1 MAIKV
6 QDHLGN
12 RFKSIREM
20 ALFHG
25 KDPNIVA
32 TNLRKGMSSEEALF
46 DKKNT
51 HFHPVKD
58 HLGNYYINVSEMCKT
73 YNVLPATFRY
83 RTKIK
88 GLSVKE
94 ALDDCVFENSKG
106 KRFKTYKALAE
117 YYDIP
122 YQKVID
128 NNAKN
133 KNLLEKSTKNQYKTN
148 IDHLG
153 NKYSSFEDMCKHY
166 NQNPSTV
173 IKRLYRKIPLKN
185 ALLGTIVDHK
195 GNHYHNLK
203 SMLKE
208 YNIPYITYK
217 TQINKGFTLEEIID
231 GKEVDIY
238 GNRFKTLKE
247 LCKFHNIDYQKY
259 RYYKHMNN
267 TKKIKELYDKN
278 Q

>member
-20 ALFHG
+20 ALFHR
-25 KDPNIVA
+25 KDPTKVA
-32 TNLRKGMSSEEALF
+32 INLRKGMTPEEALF
-46 DKKNT
+46 HKNNQ
-51 HFHPVKD
+51 HYKPVKD
-58 HLGNYYINVSEMCKT
+58 HLGNYYINVTEMCKA
-73 YNVLPATFRY
+73 YNILPATFRY

-88 GLSVKE
+88 GYTIKE

-128 NNAKN
+128 NNSKN
-133 KNLLEKSTKNQYKTN
+133 KNLLEKSKTNQYKTN

-153 NKYSSFEDMCKHY
+153 NKYKNFEEMCKHY
-166 NQNPSTV
+166 NQNPNTV

-185 ALLGTIVDHK
+185 ALLGSVIDHK

-203 SMLKE
+203 AMLKK

-217 TQINKGFTLEEIID
+217 TQINKGFTLEEIIE

-238 GNRFKTLKE
+238 GKRFKTLKE
-247 LCKFHNIDYQKY
+247 LCNYHNIDYQKY
-259 RYYKHMNN
+259 RYYKYTNN
-267 TKKIKELYDKN
+267 TEKIKELYNKK
-278 Q
+278 

>member
-12 RFKSIREM
+12 KFKSIREM

-25 KDPNIVA
+25 KDPTKVA
-32 TNLRKGMSSEEALF
+32 NNLKKGMTPEEALF
-46 DKKNT
+46 HKKNT
-51 HFHPVKD
+51 HFKPVKD
-58 HLGNYYINVSEMCKT
+58 HLGNYYINTSEMCKA
-73 YNVLPATFRY
+73 YNILPATFRY

-88 GLSVKE
+88 GFTLKE
-94 ALDDCVFENSKG
+94 ALDDCVFEDSKG

-128 NNAKN
+128 NNTKN

-153 NKYSSFEDMCKHY
+153 NKYKSFEEMCKHY

-173 IKRLYRKIPLKN
+173 IKRLYKKIPLKN

-217 TQINKGFTLEEIID
+217 TQINKGFTLKEIIE

-259 RYYKHMNN
+259 RYYKSMNN
-267 TKKIKELYDKN
+267 AKKIKELYNKN

>member
-25 KDPNIVA
+25 KDPTKVA
-32 TNLRKGMSSEEALF
+32 TNIRKGMTPEEALF
-46 DKKNT
+46 HKLNQ
-51 HFHPVKD
+51 HFKPVKD
-58 HLGNYYINVSEMCKT
+58 HLNNYYINLSEMCNA

-83 RTKIK
+83 RTKVK

-94 ALDDCVFENSKG
+94 ALEDCIFENNKG

-122 YQKVID
+122 YQQVIKRNA
-128 NNAKN
+128 NNENLIQGSKYN
-133 KNLLEKSTKNQYKTN
+133 KYKTN
-148 IDHLG
+148 IDHLD
-153 NKYSSFEDMCKHY
+153 NKYNSFEEMCEHY
-166 NQNPSTV
+166 KQNPNTV

-185 ALLGTIVDHK
+185 ALLGTVVDHK
-195 GNHYHNLK
+195 GNYYHSLK

-217 TQINKGFTLEEIID
+217 TQINQDYTLEEILE

-238 GNRFKTLKE
+238 GKRFKSLKE
-247 LCKFHNIDYQKY
+247 LCNYHNIDYQKY
-259 RYYKHMNN
+259 RYYKYTNN
-267 TKKIKELYDKN
+267 TEKIKELYNKN
-278 Q
+278 

>member
-1 MAIKV
+1 MAVKV

-25 KDPNIVA
+25 KDPTKVA
-32 TNLRKGMSSEEALF
+32 TNIRKGMTPEEALF
-46 DKKNT
+46 HKNNQ
-51 HFHPVKD
+51 HYKPVKD
-58 HLGNYYINVSEMCKT
+58 HLGNYYINVTEMCKA
-73 YNVLPATFRY
+73 YNILPATFRY

-88 GLSVKE
+88 GYTIKE
-94 ALDDCVFENSKG
+94 ALDDCVFEDNKG

-128 NNAKN
+128 NNSKN
-133 KNLLEKSTKNQYKTN
+133 KNLLEKSKTNQYKTN

-153 NKYSSFEDMCKHY
+153 NKYKNFEELCKHY
-166 NQNPSTV
+166 KQNPSTV

-185 ALLGTIVDHK
+185 ALLGIVVDHK

-217 TQINKGFTLEEIID
+217 TQINKGFTLEEIIE
-231 GKEVDIY
+231 GKEIDIY
-238 GNRFKTLKE
+238 GKRFKSLKE
-247 LCKFHNIDYQKY
+247 LCNYHNIDYQKY
-259 RYYKHMNN
+259 RYYKSMNN
-267 TKKIKELYDKN
+267 TEKIKKLYDKN

>member
-1 MAIKV
+1 
-6 QDHLGN
+6 
-12 RFKSIREM
+12 
-20 ALFHG
+20 
-25 KDPNIVA
+25 
-32 TNLRKGMSSEEALF
+32 
-46 DKKNT
+46 
-51 HFHPVKD
+51 
-58 HLGNYYINVSEMCKT
+58 MCKA
-73 YNVLPATFRY
+73 YNILPATFRY

-88 GLSVKE
+88 GYTIKE
-94 ALDDCVFENSKG
+94 ALDDCVFEDNKG

-128 NNAKN
+128 NNSKN
-133 KNLLEKSTKNQYKTN
+133 KNLLEKSKTNQYKTN

-153 NKYSSFEDMCKHY
+153 NKYKNFEELCKHY
-166 NQNPSTV
+166 KQNPSTV

-217 TQINKGFTLEEIID
+217 TQINKGFTLEEIIE

-238 GNRFKTLKE
+238 GNRFKTLKD

-259 RYYKHMNN
+259 RYYKSMNN
-267 TKKIKELYDKN
+267 TKKINELYNKN